1 MSKIDE
7 EYNNISKFLK
17 IKELCSI
24 KNTFK
29 KGISPAT
36 FYRILNDNKYNIG
49 INTLNKIDNT
59 LKLKLQEI
67 KNVIEKGE

>member
-1 MSKIDE
+1 MSTIDE
-7 EYNNISKFLK
+7 KYNNIGKFLK

-24 KNTFK
+24 KNTFEK
-29 KGISPAT
+29 IGPAT
-36 FYRILNDNKYNIG
+36 FYRVLSDNQYNIG

-67 KNVIEKGE
+67 KNVIDKGDI